1 MSRKE
6 RAMIELTE
14 TQAKALDGEPQPIV
28 VVDPRTGQQY
38 RLIREEVF
46 KVMQGIIAPFN
57 RGWDPD
63 DDLILRKGAEEP
75 R

>member
-1 MSRKE
+1 
-6 RAMIELTE
+6 MIELTE
-14 TQAKALDGEPQPIV
+14 AQAKALRNEPEPTS
-28 VVDPRTGQQY
+28 VVDPLTGQQF

-46 KVMQGIIAPFN
+46 ILLQGIVAPFN

-63 DDLILRKGAEEP
+63 DDLILRKGADEP

>member
-1 MSRKE
+1 
-6 RAMIELTE
+6 MIELTE
-14 TQAKALDGEPQPIV
+14 SQANDLRSEAQPTA
-28 VVDPRTGQQY
+28 VVDPLTGQQY

-46 KVMQGIIAPFN
+46 KLLQGIVAPFN

-63 DDLILRKGAEEP
+63 DDLILRKGADEP

>member
-1 MSRKE
+1 
-6 RAMIELTE
+6 MIKLTE
-14 TQAKALDGEPQPIV
+14 SQANDLRSEPQPTA
-28 VVDPRTGQQY
+28 VVDPLTGQQY

-46 KVMQGIIAPFN
+46 KLMQGIVAPFN

-63 DDLILRKGAEEP
+63 DDLILRKGADEP

>member
-1 MSRKE
+1 
-6 RAMIELTE
+6 MIKLTE
-14 TQAKALDGEPQPIV
+14 SQANDLRSEPQPTTVI
-28 VVDPRTGQQY
+28 DPLTGQQY

-46 KVMQGIIAPFN
+46 KLMQRIVVPFN

-63 DDLILRKGAEEP
+63 EDLILRKGADEP